1 MLFSVRGRI
10 KKFLD
15 GRELKEN
22 FKKVVKEFEEQS
34 LYPPG
39 NDSIIQACY
48 LATLDLIRN
57 DPFFVSILHNVL
69 KQRSD
74 LTGKHFVNLY
84 FRALQYI
91 KLFDKK
97 NNLKKLSLQRIKS
110 YLAKNH
116 LLKEVWLK
124 DIKKITLEGNAKN
137 LFVHLL
143 LTKDTATTKYQRY
156 ISLFA
161 LINLLFPKSSVK
173 VCDFGC
179 GANYGL
185 KGIEKGEKF
194 EKVADQT
201 KKKFFTQSLQERPS
215 ISEGLGIDKED
226 PNDQKS
232 RNWMIACSFYP
243 SELNKLNTTLQF
255 EQRIKSSK
263 TTSFLEADLTAVP
276 VGKFVPKAYFDI
288 VIISTVLYQIPDPK
302 MHRIILN
309 KARSCLKRGGILILQ
324 DFVRKDKNGRLN
336 FNESWFNQSYSYGTY
351 VASSQTHWKLMEVF
365 RFENGRCLKVKDGQ
379 DLKSFSKT
387 YFPKTSI
394 AALAHST
401 S

>member
-1 MLFSVRGRI
+1 MLLSVRGRI

-15 GRELKEN
+15 ARELKEN
-22 FKKVVKEFEEQS
+22 FKKVVKEFEDQS

-39 NDSIIQACY
+39 NDSIIQSCY
-48 LATLDLIRN
+48 LATLDLIKN
-57 DPFFVSILHNVL
+57 DPFFVSILHSVL

-74 LTGKHFVNLY
+74 LTSKHFVNLY

-97 NNLKKLSLQRIKS
+97 NNFKRLSLQRIKS

-124 DIKKITLEGNAKN
+124 DIKKITLAGNAKN
-137 LFVHLL
+137 LFVRLL

-156 ISLFA
+156 ISLFV
-161 LINLLFPKSSVK
+161 LINLLFPKISVK

-185 KGIEKGEKF
+185 RGIEKGEKF

-201 KKKFFTQSLQERPS
+201 TNGLFTQSLQEKPS

-226 PNDQKS
+226 PNDKSS
-232 RNWMIACSFYP
+232 RNWIIACSFYP
-243 SELNKLNTTLQF
+243 SELSKLNSILQF

-263 TTSFLEADLTAVP
+263 TTSFLEADLTSERLR
-276 VGKFVPKAYFDI
+276 KFVPKAYFDI

-309 KARSCLKRGGILILQ
+309 KAKDCLKRGGILILQ
-324 DFVRKDKNGRLN
+324 DFVRKDKNNRLN

-351 VASSQTHWKLMEVF
+351 VASSQTHWKLLEVF

-387 YFPKTSI
+387 YFSKTSS